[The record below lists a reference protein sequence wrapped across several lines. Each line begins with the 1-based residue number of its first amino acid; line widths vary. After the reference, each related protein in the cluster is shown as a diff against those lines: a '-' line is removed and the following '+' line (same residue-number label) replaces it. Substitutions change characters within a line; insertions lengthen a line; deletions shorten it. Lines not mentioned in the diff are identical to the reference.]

1 MRRQIM
7 IKTKLPVIVLRN
19 LVLLPHGE
27 IKLEISNADDKNIID
42 NSIKYHNNYV
52 ILVSTKGLINENI
65 ELTELPNVG
74 IIGKI
79 TSNFELP
86 NNHIRINIEGI
97 NRASIFNYID
107 NKNSNLEAVIGPI
120 SIDEIDKD
128 EEEAN
133 LRLLKRE
140 FAGYISISP
149 NISNNIIIKLNEET
163 NLDKLTDKIANMIPF
178 NFENKNKY
186 IYEFNSVKR
195 SDMLIKQIAEEKN
208 ISYIERKIEEKV
220 KRELDKSQQEFI
232 LKEKI
237 KAIKEELGE
246 TDNKDEE
253 ISDLKNKIENLNAP
267 SNIKEKL
274 LKEVNKY
281 EMMSL
286 VSPELSIVKNYIDT
300 VLSLPF
306 GIYTKDLKNIQKI
319 EEELDKTHHGLKD
332 VKNRILEYIAVK
344 ELTNDIK
351 SPIICLVGPPGVGKT
366 SLAYSISQ
374 ALHRNFVKISV
385 GGVNDEAE
393 IIGHRRTYIGSK
405 PGRIIEGLIKA
416 KSSNPVFLIDEI
428 DKMTKDI
435 KGDPSSCLLEVLDPE
450 QNSTFYDN
458 YIEEAF
464 DLSKVMFIL
473 TANSLLDIPYALRD
487 RLEIINLT
495 SYTTFEK
502 LDIVKN
508 YMFSKLLKEHG
519 LTKNNL
525 IIDDETINFIIKH
538 YTKEAGVRELER
550 VLSSLMRK
558 IAKEIITGSK
568 RKKFVL
574 NEEDVIRLL
583 GNIKYVDIGTTINNP
598 GVVNGL
604 AYTDLGGSILPIEVS
619 HYKGKGN
626 VNMTGSLGNVMKESA
641 QISIGYIKNNYKEF
655 GVDIKKLND
664 DDIHIN
670 ALHAGIPKDGPSA
683 GITLVTAIL
692 SSFLNKKI
700 DNKIGMTGEITLNGN
715 ILGIG
720 GLREKSIAA
729 YNSGIKKI
737 FIPKENES
745 DISEIPKEVLDSL
758 EIVFVS
764 NYSEIFNNLFN

>member
-1 MRRQIM
+1 M

-253 ISDLKNKIENLNAP
+253 ISDLKKKIENLNAP

-319 EEELDKTHHGLKD
+319 EEELDKTHYGLKD

-385 GGVNDEAE
+385 GGVSDEAE

-583 GNIKYVDIGTTINNP
+583 GNIKYVDISTTINNP

>member
-1 MRRQIM
+1 M

-19 LVLLPHGE
+19 LVLLPNGE

-140 FAGYISISP
+140 FASYISISP

-186 IYEFNSVKR
+186 IYEFNSVRR

-253 ISDLKNKIENLNAP
+253 ISDLKKKIEDLNAP
-267 SNIKEKL
+267 SSIKEKL

-319 EEELDKTHHGLKD
+319 EDELDKTHYGLKD

-385 GGVNDEAE
+385 GGVSDEAE

>member
-1 MRRQIM
+1 M

-42 NSIKYHNNYV
+42 NSIKYHDNYV

-97 NRASIFNYID
+97 NRANIFNYID

-253 ISDLKNKIENLNAP
+253 ISDLKKKIEDLNAP
-267 SNIKEKL
+267 SSIKEKL

-306 GIYTKDLKNIQKI
+306 GIYTKDLRNIQKI
-319 EEELDKTHHGLKD
+319 EEELDKTHYGLKD

-583 GNIKYVDIGTTINNP
+583 GNIKYVDISTTINNP

-692 SSFLNKKI
+692 SSFLNKKV

-758 EIVFVS
+758 EIVFAS

>member
-1 MRRQIM
+1 M

-19 LVLLPHGE
+19 LVLLPNGE

-79 TSNFELP
+79 ISNFELP

-97 NRASIFNYID
+97 NRANIFNYID

-186 IYEFNSVKR
+186 IYEFNSVRR

-253 ISDLKNKIENLNAP
+253 ISDLKKKIEDLNAP
-267 SNIKEKL
+267 SSIKEKL

-306 GIYTKDLKNIQKI
+306 GIYTKDLRNIQKI
-319 EEELDKTHHGLKD
+319 EEELDKTHYGLKD

-758 EIVFVS
+758 EIIFVS

>member
-1 MRRQIM
+1 M

-86 NNHIRINIEGI
+86 NNHIRINVEGI
-97 NRASIFNYID
+97 NRATIFNYID

-186 IYEFNSVKR
+186 IYEFNSVRR

-253 ISDLKNKIENLNAP
+253 ISDLKKKIENLNAP

-319 EEELDKTHHGLKD
+319 EEELDKTHYGLKD

-385 GGVNDEAE
+385 GGVSDEAE

-583 GNIKYVDIGTTINNP
+583 GNIKYVDISTTINNP

>member
-1 MRRQIM
+1 M

-52 ILVSTKGLINENI
+52 ILVSTKGFLNENI

-86 NNHIRINIEGI
+86 NNHIRINVEGI
-97 NRASIFNYID
+97 NRATIFNYID

-186 IYEFNSVKR
+186 IYEFNSVRR

-253 ISDLKNKIENLNAP
+253 ISDLKKKIEDLNAP
-267 SNIKEKL
+267 SSIKEKL

-306 GIYTKDLKNIQKI
+306 GIYTKDLRNIQKI
-319 EEELDKTHHGLKD
+319 EEELDKTHYGLKD

-385 GGVNDEAE
+385 GGVSDEAE

-450 QNSTFYDN
+450 QNNTFYDN

-583 GNIKYVDIGTTINNP
+583 GNIKYVDISTTINNP

-655 GVDIKKLND
+655 GIDIKKLND

>member
-1 MRRQIM
+1 M

-42 NSIKYHNNYV
+42 NSIKYHDNYV
-52 ILVSTKGLINENI
+52 ILVSAKGLINENI

-97 NRASIFNYID
+97 NRANIFNYID

-319 EEELDKTHHGLKD
+319 EEELDKTHYGLKD

-487 RLEIINLT
+487 RFEIINLT

>member
-1 MRRQIM
+1 M

-19 LVLLPHGE
+19 LVLLPNGE

-79 TSNFELP
+79 ISNFELP

-97 NRASIFNYID
+97 NRANIFNYID

-186 IYEFNSVKR
+186 IYEFNSVRR

-253 ISDLKNKIENLNAP
+253 ISDLKKKIEDLNAP
-267 SNIKEKL
+267 SSIKEKL

-319 EEELDKTHHGLKD
+319 EEELDKTHYGLKD

-385 GGVNDEAE
+385 GGVSDEAE

-558 IAKEIITGSK
+558 TAKEIITGSK

-583 GNIKYVDIGTTINNP
+583 GNIKYVDISTTINNP

>member
-1 MRRQIM
+1 M

-186 IYEFNSVKR
+186 IYEFNSVRR

-253 ISDLKNKIENLNAP
+253 ISDLKKKIEDLNAP
-267 SNIKEKL
+267 SSIKEKL

-306 GIYTKDLKNIQKI
+306 GIYTKDLRNIQKI
-319 EEELDKTHHGLKD
+319 EEELDKTHYGLKD

-385 GGVNDEAE
+385 GGVSDEAE

-583 GNIKYVDIGTTINNP
+583 GNIKYVNIGTTINNP

-758 EIVFVS
+758 EIIFVS

>member
-1 MRRQIM
+1 M

-42 NSIKYHNNYV
+42 NSIKYHDNYV
-52 ILVSTKGLINENI
+52 ILVSAKGLINENI

-97 NRASIFNYID
+97 NRANIFNYID

>member
-1 MRRQIM
+1 M

-42 NSIKYHNNYV
+42 NSIKYHDNYV
-52 ILVSTKGLINENI
+52 ILVSAKGLINENI

-97 NRASIFNYID
+97 NRANIYNYID

-319 EEELDKTHHGLKD
+319 EEELDKTHYGLKD

>member
-1 MRRQIM
+1 M

-27 IKLEISNADDKNIID
+27 IKLEISNTDDKNIID
-42 NSIKYHNNYV
+42 NSIKYHDNYV
-52 ILVSTKGLINENI
+52 ILVSAKGLINENI

-253 ISDLKNKIENLNAP
+253 ISDLKKKIEDLNAP
-267 SNIKEKL
+267 SSIKEKL

-319 EEELDKTHHGLKD
+319 EDELDKTHYGLKD

-385 GGVNDEAE
+385 GGVSDEAE

-758 EIVFVS
+758 EIIFVS

>member
-1 MRRQIM
+1 M

-42 NSIKYHNNYV
+42 NSIKYHDNYV
-52 ILVSTKGLINENI
+52 ILVSAKGLINENI

-97 NRASIFNYID
+97 NRANIFNYID

-186 IYEFNSVKR
+186 IYEFNSVRR

-253 ISDLKNKIENLNAP
+253 ISDLKKKIEDLNAP
-267 SNIKEKL
+267 SSIKEKL

-385 GGVNDEAE
+385 GGVSDEAE

-574 NEEDVIRLL
+574 NEEDVIR
-583 GNIKYVDIGTTINNP
+583 
-598 GVVNGL
+598 
-604 AYTDLGGSILPIEVS
+604 
-619 HYKGKGN
+619 
-626 VNMTGSLGNVMKESA
+626 
-641 QISIGYIKNNYKEF
+641 
-655 GVDIKKLND
+655 
-664 DDIHIN
+664 
-670 ALHAGIPKDGPSA
+670 
-683 GITLVTAIL
+683 
-692 SSFLNKKI
+692 
-700 DNKIGMTGEITLNGN
+700 
-715 ILGIG
+715 
-720 GLREKSIAA
+720 
-729 YNSGIKKI
+729 
-737 FIPKENES
+737 
-745 DISEIPKEVLDSL
+745 
-758 EIVFVS
+758 
-764 NYSEIFNNLFN
+764 

>member
-1 MRRQIM
+1 M

-42 NSIKYHNNYV
+42 NSIKYHDNYV
-52 ILVSTKGLINENI
+52 ILVSAKGLINENI

-97 NRASIFNYID
+97 NRANIFNYID

-186 IYEFNSVKR
+186 IYEFNSVRR

-253 ISDLKNKIENLNAP
+253 ISDLKKKIEDLNAP
-267 SNIKEKL
+267 SSIKEKL

-319 EEELDKTHHGLKD
+319 EDELDKTHYGLKD

-385 GGVNDEAE
+385 GGVSDEAE

-758 EIVFVS
+758 EIIFVS

>member
-1 MRRQIM
+1 M

-19 LVLLPHGE
+19 LVLLPNGE

-97 NRASIFNYID
+97 NRANIFNYID

-253 ISDLKNKIENLNAP
+253 ISDLKKKIEDLNAP
-267 SNIKEKL
+267 SSIKEKL

-319 EEELDKTHHGLKD
+319 EEELDKTHYGLKD

-385 GGVNDEAE
+385 GGVSDEAE

-583 GNIKYVDIGTTINNP
+583 GNIKYVDISTTINNP

>member
-1 MRRQIM
+1 M

-42 NSIKYHNNYV
+42 NSIKYHDNYV
-52 ILVSTKGLINENI
+52 ILVSAKGLINENI

-319 EEELDKTHHGLKD
+319 EDELDKTHYGLKD

>member
-1 MRRQIM
+1 M

-42 NSIKYHNNYV
+42 NSIKYHDNYV
-52 ILVSTKGLINENI
+52 ILVSAKGLINENI

-319 EEELDKTHHGLKD
+319 EEELDKTHYGLKD

-758 EIVFVS
+758 EIIFVS

>member
-1 MRRQIM
+1 M

-19 LVLLPHGE
+19 LVLLPNGE

-79 TSNFELP
+79 ISNFELP

-97 NRASIFNYID
+97 NRANIFNYID

-186 IYEFNSVKR
+186 IYEFNSVRR

-253 ISDLKNKIENLNAP
+253 ISDLKKKIEDLNAP
-267 SNIKEKL
+267 SSIKEKL

-319 EEELDKTHHGLKD
+319 EDELDKTHYGLKD

-385 GGVNDEAE
+385 GGVSDEAE

-583 GNIKYVDIGTTINNP
+583 GNIKYVDISTTINNP

>member
-1 MRRQIM
+1 M

-97 NRASIFNYID
+97 NRATIFNYID

-319 EEELDKTHHGLKD
+319 EEELDKTHYGLKD

-508 YMFSKLLKEHG
+508 YMFSKLFKEHG

-758 EIVFVS
+758 EIIFVS

>member
-1 MRRQIM
+1 M

-27 IKLEISNADDKNIID
+27 IKLEISNTDDKNIID
-42 NSIKYHNNYV
+42 NSIKYHDNYV
-52 ILVSTKGLINENI
+52 ILVSAKGLINENI

-253 ISDLKNKIENLNAP
+253 ISDLKKKIENLNAP

-319 EEELDKTHHGLKD
+319 EEELDKTHYGLKD

>member
-1 MRRQIM
+1 M

-42 NSIKYHNNYV
+42 NSIKYHDNYV
-52 ILVSTKGLINENI
+52 ILVSAKGLINENI

-97 NRASIFNYID
+97 NRANIYNYID

-253 ISDLKNKIENLNAP
+253 ISDLKNQIENLNAP

>member
-1 MRRQIM
+1 M

-19 LVLLPHGE
+19 LVLLPNGE

-79 TSNFELP
+79 ISNFELP

-97 NRASIFNYID
+97 NRANIFNYID

-186 IYEFNSVKR
+186 IYEFNSVRR

-253 ISDLKNKIENLNAP
+253 ISDLKKKIEDLNAP
-267 SNIKEKL
+267 SSIKEKL

-319 EEELDKTHHGLKD
+319 EEELDKTHYGLKD

-385 GGVNDEAE
+385 GGVSDEAE

-583 GNIKYVDIGTTINNP
+583 GNIKYVDISTTINNP

>member
-1 MRRQIM
+1 M

-42 NSIKYHNNYV
+42 NSIKYHDNYV
-52 ILVSTKGLINENI
+52 ILVSAKGLINENI

-97 NRASIFNYID
+97 NRANIFNYID

-319 EEELDKTHHGLKD
+319 EEELDKTHYGLKD

-502 LDIVKN
+502 FDIVKN

>member
-1 MRRQIM
+1 M

-42 NSIKYHNNYV
+42 NSIKYHDNYV
-52 ILVSTKGLINENI
+52 ILVSAKGLINENI

-319 EEELDKTHHGLKD
+319 EEELDKTHYGLKD

>member
-1 MRRQIM
+1 M

-42 NSIKYHNNYV
+42 NSIKYHDNYV
-52 ILVSTKGLINENI
+52 ILVSAKGLINENI

-97 NRASIFNYID
+97 NRANIFNYID

-319 EEELDKTHHGLKD
+319 EDELDKTHYGLKD

-525 IIDDETINFIIKH
+525 IIDDEIINFIIKH

-758 EIVFVS
+758 EIIFVS

>member
-1 MRRQIM
+1 M

-27 IKLEISNADDKNIID
+27 IKLEISNTDDKNIID

-133 LRLLKRE
+133 LRLLKRK

-319 EEELDKTHHGLKD
+319 EEELDKTHYGLKD

-641 QISIGYIKNNYKEF
+641 QISIGYIKNNYNEF

-758 EIVFVS
+758 EIIFVS

>member
-1 MRRQIM
+1 M

-19 LVLLPHGE
+19 LVLLPNGE

-79 TSNFELP
+79 ISNFELP

-97 NRASIFNYID
+97 NRANIFNYID

-319 EEELDKTHHGLKD
+319 EEELDKTHYGLKD

>member
-1 MRRQIM
+1 M

-42 NSIKYHNNYV
+42 NSIKYHDNYV
-52 ILVSTKGLINENI
+52 ILVSAKGLINENI

-97 NRASIFNYID
+97 NRANIFNYID

-120 SIDEIDKD
+120 SI
-128 EEEAN
+128 
-133 LRLLKRE
+133 E
-140 FAGYISISP
+140 FADYISISP

-319 EEELDKTHHGLKD
+319 EEELDKTHYGLKD

-473 TANSLLDIPYALRD
+473 NSLLDIPYALRD

>member
-1 MRRQIM
+1 M

-42 NSIKYHNNYV
+42 NSIKYHDNYV
-52 ILVSTKGLINENI
+52 ILVSAKGLINENI

-186 IYEFNSVKR
+186 IYEFNSVRR

-253 ISDLKNKIENLNAP
+253 ISDLKKKIDDLNAP
-267 SNIKEKL
+267 SSIKEKL

-319 EEELDKTHHGLKD
+319 EEELDKTHYGLKD

-583 GNIKYVDIGTTINNP
+583 GNIKYVDISTTINNP

>member
-1 MRRQIM
+1 M

-42 NSIKYHNNYV
+42 NSIKYHDNYV
-52 ILVSTKGLINENI
+52 ILVSAKGLINENI

-97 NRASIFNYID
+97 NRANIFNYID

-319 EEELDKTHHGLKD
+319 EEELDKTHYGLKD

-473 TANSLLDIPYALRD
+473 TANSLLDIPYALRE

-745 DISEIPKEVLDSL
+745 DILEIPKEVLDSL

>member
-1 MRRQIM
+1 M

-42 NSIKYHNNYV
+42 NSIKYHDNYV
-52 ILVSTKGLINENI
+52 ILVSAKGLINENI

-319 EEELDKTHHGLKD
+319 EEELDKTHYGLKD

-435 KGDPSSCLLEVLDPE
+435 NGDPSSCLLEVLDPE

>member
-1 MRRQIM
+1 M

-42 NSIKYHNNYV
+42 NSIKYHDNYV
-52 ILVSTKGLINENI
+52 ILVSAKGLINENI

-186 IYEFNSVKR
+186 IYEFNSVRR

-220 KRELDKSQQEFI
+220 KRKLDKSQQEFI

-253 ISDLKNKIENLNAP
+253 ISDLKKKIEDLNAP
-267 SNIKEKL
+267 SSIKEKL

-319 EEELDKTHHGLKD
+319 EEELDKTHYGLKD

-385 GGVNDEAE
+385 GGVSDEAE